1 MLIYKDKPLLNKV
14 ILLFLLFASFA
25 GSAQESIDLFTLS
38 GRYGIPRQ
46 VEEGF
51 QGDAT
56 ETGALVNL
64 KVPVVFS
71 DATIWYSEL
80 SYTNFHVAFS
90 EPQADGIAA
99 PIALDGFILQTGLVQ
114 KIDETRKIHIL
125 AAPRFMSDL
134 HGPPRDCWQIGA
146 VGLFEKRF
154 HDRLMMRFG
163 ALYNQEFFGPFMVP
177 LVYVDWRFGKK
188 WSLSGLLPIYGKLN
202 YHASERLTV
211 GLSEFGLITSY
222 RLGVPEYRGDY
233 IERKSIDIT
242 LFARYKVLGNFHL
255 EGRAGYA
262 MSREYGQYAK
272 DDKVD
277 FRVSILTFGDDRTR
291 KNVLFNSGPI
301 FNLRLVYNLPL
312 EEDG

>member
-1 MLIYKDKPLLNKV
+1 LLYKV
-14 ILLFLLFASFA
+14 SLLFLLFVASA
-25 GSAQESIDLFTLS
+25 GSAQESIDLLTLS
-38 GRYGIPRQ
+38 GRYGIPQ
-46 VEEGF
+46 KVEEGF
-51 QGDAT
+51 HGKAT

-64 KVPVVFS
+64 KVPVVIS
-71 DATIWYSEL
+71 EATIWYNEL

-90 EPQADGIAA
+90 DPQADGIAA

-114 KIDETRKIHIL
+114 KIDDTRKIHIL

-134 HGPPRDCWQIGA
+134 HGSTGECWQIGA

-154 HDRLMMRFG
+154 HDRLLMRFG

-177 LVYVDWRFGKK
+177 LVYVEWRFGKK

-202 YHASERLTV
+202 YHASERLTL

-242 LFARYKVLGNFHL
+242 LFARYKLFGNFHL

-262 MSREYGQYAK
+262 MSREYGQYGK

-277 FRVSILTFGDDRTR
+277 FRVSILTFGDNRTR

-312 EEDG
+312 DENQ